1 MRTFDDDCPHPY
13 QGRLDVCPWCRTRPS
28 LLPTP
33 PDRWRIECVHERC
46 PLNPM
51 SYSFA
56 TPGEAAESWNYL
68 IKGPRK

>member
-1 MRTFDDDCPHPY
+1 MAADDQPHPY

-33 PDRWRIECVHERC
+33 PDRWRIECIHERC

-51 SYSFA
+51 SYSFN
-56 TPGEAAESWNYL
+56 TPAEAAESWNYL
-68 IKGPRK
+68 IKGPRP

>member
-1 MRTFDDDCPHPY
+1 MDSDQQHPY

-33 PDRWRIECVHERC
+33 PDRWRIECIHERC

-56 TPGEAAESWNYL
+56 SPAAAAESWNYL
-68 IKGPRK
+68 IKGTRP

>member
-1 MRTFDDDCPHPY
+1 MDSDQPHPY
-13 QGRLDVCPWCRTRPS
+13 QGRLDVWPWCRTRPS

-33 PDRWRIECVHERC
+33 PDRWRIECIHERC

-56 TPGEAAESWNYL
+56 TPAAAAESWNYL
-68 IKGPRK
+68 IKGLRK

>member
-1 MRTFDDDCPHPY
+1 MPTIDDDQPHPY

-33 PDRWRIECVHERC
+33 PDRWRIECIHESC

-56 TPGEAAESWNYL
+56 TPAEAAESWNYL
-68 IKGPRK
+68 IKGPRP

>member
-1 MRTFDDDCPHPY
+1 MPTFDTDQPRPY

-33 PDRWRIECVHERC
+33 PDRWRIECINQQC
-46 PLNPM
+46 KNNPM

-56 TPGEAAESWNYL
+56 TPGEAADSWNYL
-68 IKGPRK
+68 IKGTR